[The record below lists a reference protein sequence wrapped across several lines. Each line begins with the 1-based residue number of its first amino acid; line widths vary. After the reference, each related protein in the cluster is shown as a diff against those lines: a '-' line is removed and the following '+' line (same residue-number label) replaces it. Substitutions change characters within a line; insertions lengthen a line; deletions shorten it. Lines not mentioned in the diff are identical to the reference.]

1 LLIYRILLYLT
12 LAKTSKMKQIKQLG
26 FIKNLLLTSVMGGMI
41 GVLGYVFNIIVAR
54 YTDSAIFGTF
64 SAAMAI
70 MYLLQIPITSIQAM
84 VTKKIGENRK
94 YDLNNFKWHSLMV
107 FAGIGVFVA
116 LVFFLCRD
124 QISQISNVPNEV
136 FIYLTIVLFLS
147 FVSPVS
153 KGILLGTE
161 KIVTVNLIM
170 FGEATLKL
178 IMGFVAIK
186 MGGSLPILMLSNAL
200 PALLTT
206 AFIIPL
212 TKLNGEKLEKKVTV
226 NYKEL
231 ILTTITFLLL
241 SAPYTLDLIL
251 VNTQFRAEY
260 SAVSLLGK
268 LVYFSAITIAAVMFA
283 RLSNQTDPKA
293 EKKTLLIS
301 LAGTLGIGIAV
312 TLGLYLFK
320 DFVIGIT
327 IGNQYLSIAPYI
339 ALFGLCMTGYAIA
352 FMLANYFI
360 SISSFKYIFI
370 LVFMTGLQI
379 YLFLTYNSNLMQVL
393 NNQIIVYSTLTVLTL
408 IYLYFTFK
416 KRKNGEENQIRKDN

>member
-1 LLIYRILLYLT
+1 
-12 LAKTSKMKQIKQLG
+12 MKQIKQLG

>member
-1 LLIYRILLYLT
+1 
-12 LAKTSKMKQIKQLG
+12 MKQIKQLG

-124 QISQISNVPNEV
+124 QISQISNVPQDV

-147 FVSPVS
+147 FISPVS
-153 KGILLGTE
+153 KGLLLGTE

-178 IMGFVAIK
+178 IMGIVAIK
-186 MGGSLPILMLSNAL
+186 MGGSLPILMLSNAI

-212 TKLNGEKLEKKVTV
+212 TKLNGEKLEKKITV

-283 RLSNQTDPKA
+283 RLANQTDTKA

-320 DFVIGIT
+320 DFVIGMT
-327 IGNQYLSIAPYI
+327 IGDQYLSIAPYI

-360 SISSFKYIFI
+360 SISSFRYIYI
-370 LVFMTGLQI
+370 LLFMTGLQI
-379 YLFLTYNSNLMQVL
+379 YLFLTYNDNLMQVL
-393 NNQIIVYSTLTVLTL
+393 NNQIIVYSSLTVLTL

-416 KRKNGEENQIRKDN
+416 KRHYGKKEDITKE

>member
-1 LLIYRILLYLT
+1 
-12 LAKTSKMKQIKQLG
+12 
-26 FIKNLLLTSVMGGMI
+26 MGGMI

-124 QISQISNVPNEV
+124 QISQISNVPQDV

-147 FVSPVS
+147 FISPVS
-153 KGILLGTE
+153 KGLLLGTE

-178 IMGFVAIK
+178 IMGIVAIK
-186 MGGSLPILMLSNAL
+186 MGGSLPILMLSNAI

-212 TKLNGEKLEKKVTV
+212 TKLNGEKLEKKITV

-283 RLSNQTDPKA
+283 RLANQTDTKA

-320 DFVIGIT
+320 DFVIGMT
-327 IGNQYLSIAPYI
+327 IGDQYLSIAPYI

-360 SISSFKYIFI
+360 SISSFRYIYI
-370 LVFMTGLQI
+370 LLFMTGLQI
-379 YLFLTYNSNLMQVL
+379 YLFLTYNDNLMQVL
-393 NNQIIVYSTLTVLTL
+393 NNQIIVYSSLTVLTL

-416 KRKNGEENQIRKDN
+416 KRHYGKKEDITKE

>member
-1 LLIYRILLYLT
+1 
-12 LAKTSKMKQIKQLG
+12 MKQIKQLG
-26 FIKNLLLTSVMGGMI
+26 FIKNLLLTSVMGGLI

-84 VTKKIGENRK
+84 ITKKIGANRK
-94 YDLNNFKWHSLMV
+94 YDLNQFKWHSLMV

-116 LVFFLCRD
+116 LIFFLCRD
-124 QISQISNVPNEV
+124 QISQISNVPQEV

-178 IMGFVAIK
+178 IMGIVAIK
-186 MGGSLPILMLSNAL
+186 MGGSLPLLMLSNAL

-212 TKLNGEKLEKKVTV
+212 TKLNGEKLDKKITV

-283 RLSNQTDPKA
+283 RLSNQKDIKA

-327 IGNQYLSIAPYI
+327 IGDQYLSIAPYI

-370 LVFMTGLQI
+370 LVFMVALQI
-379 YLFLTYNSNLMQVL
+379 YLFVTNNNNLMQVL
-393 NNQIIVYSTLTVLTL
+393 NNQIIVYSLLTVLTL

-416 KRKNGEENQIRKDN
+416 KRKHGEEENITKE

>member
-1 LLIYRILLYLT
+1 
-12 LAKTSKMKQIKQLG
+12 
-26 FIKNLLLTSVMGGMI
+26 MI
-41 GVLGYVFNIIVAR
+41 GLLGYVFNIIVAR

-116 LVFFLCRD
+116 LVFFLCKD

-147 FVSPVS
+147 FVNPVS

-186 MGGSLPILMLSNAL
+186 MGGSLPLLMLSNAL

-212 TKLNGEKLEKKVTV
+212 TKLDGEKLSKKITV

-283 RLSNQTDPKA
+283 RLSNQTDAKA

-301 LAGTLGIGIAV
+301 LVGTLGIGIAV

-320 DFVIGIT
+320 DFVIGMT

-339 ALFGLCMTGYAIA
+339 ALFGLCMTGYAIV

-379 YLFLTYNSNLMQVL
+379 YLFMTNNGNLMQVL

-416 KRKNGEENQIRKDN
+416 KRKNGKEDQTREAN

>member
-1 LLIYRILLYLT
+1 
-12 LAKTSKMKQIKQLG
+12 MKQIKQLG

-41 GVLGYVFNIIVAR
+41 GLLGYVFNIVVAR

-70 MYLLQIPITSIQAM
+70 MYLLQIPIASIQAM

-94 YDLNNFKWHSLMV
+94 YDLNQFKWHSLMV

-116 LVFFLCRD
+116 LIFFLCKD
-124 QISQISNVPNEV
+124 QISQISNVPQDV

-170 FGEATLKL
+170 LGEATLKL

-212 TKLNGEKLEKKVTV
+212 TKLNGEKLEKKITV

-283 RLSNQTDPKA
+283 RLSNQTDTKA

-327 IGNQYLSIAPYI
+327 IGDQYLSIAPYI

-370 LVFMTGLQI
+370 LVFMTGLQV
-379 YLFLTYNSNLMQVL
+379 YLFMTNNNNLMQVL

-416 KRKNGEENQIRKDN
+416 KRQNGKENQTRKDN

>member
-1 LLIYRILLYLT
+1 
-12 LAKTSKMKQIKQLG
+12 MKQIKQLG

-94 YDLNNFKWHSLMV
+94 YDLNHFKWHSLMV

-116 LVFFLCRD
+116 LIFFLCRD

-153 KGILLGTE
+153 KGVLLGTE

-178 IMGFVAIK
+178 IMGIVAIK

-212 TKLNGEKLEKKVTV
+212 TKLNGEKLEKKITV

-283 RLSNQTDPKA
+283 RLSNQRDMKA

-320 DFVIGIT
+320 DLVIGMT

-416 KRKNGEENQIRKDN
+416 KRKNGEENKTRKVN

>member
-1 LLIYRILLYLT
+1 
-12 LAKTSKMKQIKQLG
+12 MKQIRQLG
-26 FIKNLLLTSVMGGMI
+26 FIKNLLLTGVMGGMI
-41 GVLGYVFNIIVAR
+41 GLLGYAFNIIVAR
-54 YTDSAIFGTF
+54 YTDSAVFGTF

-70 MYLLQIPITSIQAM
+70 IYLLQIPITSIQAM

-94 YDLNNFKWHSLMV
+94 YDLNQFKWHSLLV
-107 FAGIGVFVA
+107 FAIIGAVVA
-116 LVFFLCRD
+116 LIFFLCKN
-124 QISQISNVPNEV
+124 QISQISNVPQEV
-136 FIYLTIVLFLS
+136 FIYLAIVLFLS

-178 IMGFVAIK
+178 ILGFVAIK
-186 MGGSLPILMLSNAL
+186 MNSSLAILMLSNAL

-212 TKLNGEKLEKKVTV
+212 TKLNGEKLEKKITV

-231 ILTTITFLLL
+231 ILTTITFLLF

-251 VNTQFRAEY
+251 VNTQFRADY

-268 LVYFSAITIAAVMFA
+268 IVYFSAITIAAVMFA
-283 RLSNQTDPKA
+283 RLANQTDPTA
-293 EKKTLLIS
+293 EKKTLIIS
-301 LAGTLGIGIAV
+301 LTGTLGIGIAA
-312 TLGLYLFK
+312 TLVLYLFK

-327 IGNQYLSIAPYI
+327 IGNQYLAIAPYI

-370 LVFMTGLQI
+370 LVFMVALQI
-379 YLFLTYNSNLMQVL
+379 YLFVTNNNNLMQVL
-393 NNQIIVYSTLTVLTL
+393 NNQIIVYSALTVLTL
-408 IYLYFTFK
+408 IYLYFTFR
-416 KRKNGEENQIRKDN
+416 KRKHGKEKEGSIN

>member
-1 LLIYRILLYLT
+1 
-12 LAKTSKMKQIKQLG
+12 
-26 FIKNLLLTSVMGGMI
+26 MI
-41 GVLGYVFNIIVAR
+41 GLLGYVFNIIVAR

-84 VTKKIGENRK
+84 VTKKIGENRR

-116 LVFFLCRD
+116 LVFFLCRY

-161 KIVTVNLIM
+161 KIVTVNFIM
-170 FGEATLKL
+170 LGEATLKL

-186 MGGSLPILMLSNAL
+186 MGGSLPLLMLSNAL

-212 TKLNGEKLEKKVTV
+212 TKLNGEKLGKKITV

-283 RLSNQTDPKA
+283 RLSNQTDTKA

-360 SISSFKYIFI
+360 SISSFKYIFVLI
-370 LVFMTGLQI
+370 FMVALQI
-379 YLFLTYNSNLMQVL
+379 YLFVTNNNNLMQVL
-393 NNQIIVYSTLTVLTL
+393 NNQIIVYSSLTVLTL

-416 KRKNGEENQIRKDN
+416 KRKHGEEKAGDN

>member
-1 LLIYRILLYLT
+1 
-12 LAKTSKMKQIKQLG
+12 
-26 FIKNLLLTSVMGGMI
+26 
-41 GVLGYVFNIIVAR
+41 
-54 YTDSAIFGTF
+54 
-64 SAAMAI
+64 
-70 MYLLQIPITSIQAM
+70 
-84 VTKKIGENRK
+84 
-94 YDLNNFKWHSLMV
+94 
-107 FAGIGVFVA
+107 
-116 LVFFLCRD
+116 
-124 QISQISNVPNEV
+124 
-136 FIYLTIVLFLS
+136 
-147 FVSPVS
+147 
-153 KGILLGTE
+153 
-161 KIVTVNLIM
+161 M
-170 FGEATLKL
+170 FGEAILKL
-178 IMGFVAIK
+178 VMGIVAVK
-186 MGGSLPILMLSNAL
+186 MGGSLPILMLSNAI

-206 AFIIPL
+206 AFIIPF
-212 TKLNGEKLEKKVTV
+212 TKLNGEKLKQKITV

-283 RLSNQTDPKA
+283 RLANQTDTRA

-301 LAGTLGIGIAV
+301 LAGTLGIGVAV

-320 DFVIGIT
+320 DLVINMT
-327 IGNQYLSIAPYI
+327 IGSQYLSIAPYI

-360 SISSFKYIFI
+360 SISSFKYIFV

-379 YLFLTYNSNLMQVL
+379 YLFMTYNSNLMQVL
-393 NNQIIVYSTLTVLTL
+393 NNQIIVYSALTVLTL

-416 KRKNGEENQIRKDN
+416 KRKHGENDQTKENN

>member
-1 LLIYRILLYLT
+1 
-12 LAKTSKMKQIKQLG
+12 
-26 FIKNLLLTSVMGGMI
+26 MI
-41 GVLGYVFNIIVAR
+41 
-54 YTDSAIFGTF
+54 
-64 SAAMAI
+64 
-70 MYLLQIPITSIQAM
+70 
-84 VTKKIGENRK
+84 TKRIGENRK
-94 YDLNNFKWHSLMV
+94 YDLNKFKWNSLWV
-107 FAGIGVFVA
+107 FSLIGAVVS
-116 LVFFLCRD
+116 LIFFFCKYPL
-124 QISQISNVPNEV
+124 SQIASIPQEL
-136 FIYLTIVLFLS
+136 FIYLAVILLIS
-147 FVSPVS
+147 FISPVS

-161 KIVTVNLIM
+161 KIVTVNFLM
-170 FGEATLKL
+170 LGEATLKL
-178 IMGFVAIK
+178 ILGIVAIK
-186 MGGSLPILMLSNAL
+186 MGGSLPLLMLSNAL

-206 AFIIPL
+206 LLVIPL
-212 TKLNGEKLEKKVTV
+212 TKLNGEKVEKKITV

-231 ILTTITFLLL
+231 VLTIISFLLL

-283 RLSNQTDPKA
+283 RLANQTDTRA

-320 DFVIGIT
+320 DFIISIT

-370 LVFMTGLQI
+370 LVFMTGLQV
-379 YLFLTYNSNLMQVL
+379 YLFMTYNDTLMQVL
-393 NNQIIVYSTLTVLTL
+393 NNQIIVYSLLTVLTL
-408 IYLYFTFK
+408 IYLFLTFK
-416 KRKNGEENQIRKDN
+416 KRKHGEEENNTKE

>member
-1 LLIYRILLYLT
+1 
-12 LAKTSKMKQIKQLG
+12 MKQLRELG
-26 FIKNLLLTSVMGGMI
+26 FIKNLLLTSVIGGLI
-41 GVLGYVFNIIVAR
+41 GVLNYVFNIIVAR
-54 YTDSAIFGTF
+54 YTDSTIFGTF

-70 MYLLQIPITSIQAM
+70 MYLIQIPATSIQAM
-84 VTKKIGENRK
+84 ITKRIGENRK
-94 YDLNNFKWHSLMV
+94 YDLNKFKWQSLLI
-107 FAGIGVFVA
+107 FSSIGIIVSTIFFLTRFQISAIANVPHDVFV
-116 LVFFLCRD
+116 
-124 QISQISNVPNEV
+124 
-136 FIYLTIVLFLS
+136 YLAIVLFLA

-153 KGILLGTE
+153 KGLLLGTE
-161 KIVTVNLIM
+161 KIVAVNLIM

-178 IMGFVAIK
+178 IMGIVAIK

-206 AFIIPL
+206 VFIIPL
-212 TKLNGEKLEKKVTV
+212 TKLNGEKLEKKITV

-251 VNTQFRAEY
+251 VNTQFRPEY

-283 RLSNQTDPKA
+283 RLSNQRDMKA

-301 LAGTLGIGIAV
+301 LAGTLGIGVAV

-320 DFVIGIT
+320 NFVIGMT
-327 IGNQYLSIAPYI
+327 IGDQYLSIAPYI

-379 YLFLTYNSNLMQVL
+379 YLFLTYNNNLLQVL
-393 NNQIIVYSTLTVLTL
+393 NNQIIVYSSLTVLTL

-416 KRKNGEENQIRKDN
+416 KRKNGKENQTGETN